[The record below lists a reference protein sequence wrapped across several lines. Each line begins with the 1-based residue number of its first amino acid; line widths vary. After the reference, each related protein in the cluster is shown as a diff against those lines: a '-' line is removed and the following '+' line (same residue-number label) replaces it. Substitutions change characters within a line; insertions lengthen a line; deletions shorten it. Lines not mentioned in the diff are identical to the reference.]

1 MKYFN
6 FKLLIFFAALALAS
20 PPAWAGTVTDVIDRD
35 ATATLIGDTG
45 GSSWINITV
54 TGQSGTEYF
63 IRTMGVSASNTNALN
78 WNKNGYLYSKQ
89 SGGRL
94 KSVKVSGDGSTNK
107 SVDIHA
113 ANTAY
118 TGFPSDAAI
127 ATVKAT
133 DNGTKY
139 EFDEN
144 SNYTFI
150 AINGKTSSTAIY
162 SIEIEWETE
171 GDTPSLPMIDLSTS
185 SLTIKE
191 DGGSFTVSG
200 SNLIDNIGVTPST
213 GFTTD
218 VTYIQNNE
226 GSASG
231 TVNVNYSG
239 RELYAEGTVDM
250 GTDKDETHEDI
261 TKTLNVTYRPD
272 IYIYGD
278 FADNRG
284 WRIAD
289 DPVMAYS
296 SGTYSKTITVTN
308 PNTCIMFARK
318 TVADNAYGW
327 NNDRLFFGFGGSDWV
342 FSADETKNLKL
353 GNDNDYSQYYPV
365 KFPNTGDYLVEINV
379 NDGTA
384 TVTSLMPQGS
394 KIYNKV
400 TDASQLIADKKY
412 ILVYEK
418 TPAFMGNVNG
428 FGASIT
434 GLTIE
439 NSSVDISQ
447 NNNISELTLSGDASG
462 WSFKIGDNYL
472 SWESG
477 NSLSLSDEISTSSKW
492 TVSYCENKNK
502 GTGFI
507 LTNAG
512 TPDRV
517 LQYNASSPRFAC
529 YTGTQMSAVLY
540 VEDGVEP
547 VLPAVVAPTILPEE
561 REFASSV
568 EVSMTCTTADAAI
581 YYTLDGTDPTTG
593 STQYTDPFTLTA
605 TTTVK
610 AIAVLGSETS
620 EVVTATFTKTGIE
633 TIAAAKA
640 LGNNTNFTFVGSAV
654 VTFHNGNHL
663 FIRDDSGSGLI
674 YGVSTNP
681 ETNNKFNNGDVLTPG
696 WKARYKLYE
705 DYTPEFDNAS
715 GVASTIN
722 NGPVAPE
729 ILNTL
734 ALTDVNKYAGF
745 NNVTITRVDDLNY
758 YFTVDEQEI
767 CLRRAYTDLVNELE
781 VGKVYNVVGVVAVFE
796 GTPQLN
802 LTKVTIVKQAP
813 ELAFNPDNVTVYEG
827 VQDFP
832 EPALTAPEG
841 VTVQSYAS
849 SNTDVVTVDNE
860 GKVTIVGVGTAIIT
874 ATTAENTY
882 YLSGT
887 ATYNVEIKAKE
898 AAGLSFGV
906 TEPVTATYG
915 DTEFNEPTL
924 TYPAGLT
931 VTYTCEPDSV
941 ATVDPATGAVTI
953 VGAGTATVT
962 ATTEGDESHNG
973 GSATYTINVAKAVAT
988 LTFAEERIE
997 ATYGGEVP
1005 ANALTNEANL
1015 DVTYS
1020 SSDKTIATVD
1030 NEGKV
1035 TIVKAGEVTIT
1046 ATGAESDNYKG
1057 ATATYNLTIAK
1068 AGATMSFSPN
1078 AVTIVEGQEF
1088 TAPTLTNAAG
1098 LTIVSYESSN
1108 TDVATVDGEGNV
1120 EIVGVGSATIT
1131 ATGAGN
1137 DNYNGTSATY
1147 TITVEPKPVVAA
1159 PTFTPAAGYYNRAQ
1173 NVTIACETDGADI
1186 YYTTDGTD
1194 PTTES
1199 TKYTAAIPVDEN
1211 MTIKAI
1217 AVKEGYT
1224 NSGIAVAEYVID
1236 LPVQIAAPTFMP
1248 GTGNYTEAKE
1258 VAIACANPDASILYK
1273 IGDGEFQPYTKPF
1286 VVDQSCTITE
1296 KVTMGGKTV
1305 WTDNEARATYTISTL
1320 DPVKITDG
1328 YYQIKNNGNGKYA
1341 NVQGRKTMTFTNDID
1356 QQAGTV
1362 IRVQSKDDGEV
1373 QVLRS
1378 QAADLQGYANRAM
1391 RYVPEIVQKVVDKL
1405 HAEGSGEILGE
1416 DGLDAIMQKFD
1427 ECFDYHLY
1435 VEGDLDNCRIY
1446 GKTPSMQPVVDF
1458 YNENQAKVDAKLPM
1472 LVDFINDAI
1481 QKVLVKTEGH
1491 GASILVPFSLD
1502 TIWNR
1507 MGGMLIRPVDDES
1520 TMAFYHQVLTNKQ
1533 YVWDFAYQAATFYL
1547 EKVQAHPRY
1556 EEMKEYLGEFGQYI
1570 DKLEQVRPDTKYF
1583 IVQNNGKV
1591 DYISEGNADII
1602 RNEPWT
1608 FWSVEP
1614 RSEFKVNFPAENIY
1628 GGNYVTTLY
1637 TDFAYDLPKSI
1648 SAYKLTDINE
1658 QGYAK
1663 MEVLDGTI
1671 PAQTPVML
1679 VAEDAGVQTL
1689 TLNIAPNALADTTGN
1704 QLHGPDYLINKYEI
1718 KTPQV
1723 QALFNLAKRILGDNF
1738 YNNNV
1743 AQYEHLMLKTAG
1755 TVNNRYFWGI
1765 TGADLDSCIYIDEE
1779 GTERLEVRSLDSGE
1793 QGLGFYNNW
1802 TVSANKAFLAN
1813 AEFNPIKLSLRRDIN
1828 RDGKISIADVTALI
1842 NILLVLPDKPYLDVY
1857 DYEAA
1862 DVNENGSLQIHDVSA
1877 LINYLLRRANH

>member
-1 MKYFN
+1 MKYLN

-20 PPAWAGTVTDVIDRD
+20 PPAWAGTVTDVLTAADF
-35 ATATLIGDTG
+35 TAT
-45 GSSWINITV
+45 
-54 TGQSGTEYF
+54 
-63 IRTMGVSASNTNALN
+63 
-78 WNKNGYLYSKQ
+78 
-89 SGGRL
+89 
-94 KSVKVSGDGSTNK
+94 
-107 SVDIHA
+107 
-113 ANTAY
+113 
-118 TGFPSDAAI
+118 
-127 ATVKAT
+127 
-133 DNGTKY
+133 
-139 EFDEN
+139 N
-144 SNYTFI
+144 SNYTDFSNVTKNSAAVYAGNSARNGDNIQLRGSSPSGIFTTTSGGKVRSITINFANNTVSGRIVNVYGKNEAYETGSEMYAFSTQGTSLGSAKYTTGQLSYTIDVTDDYQYI
-150 AINGKTSSTAIY
+150 AIRSSSGALYLTSI
-162 SIEIEWETE
+162 SITWETE
-171 GDTPSLPMIDLSTS
+171 GGDTPAQ
-185 SLTIKE
+185 
-191 DGGSFTVSG
+191 VA
-200 SNLIDNIGVTPST
+200 TPT
-213 GFTTD
+213 F
-218 VTYIQNNE
+218 
-226 GSASG
+226 
-231 TVNVNYSG
+231 
-239 RELYAEGTVDM
+239 
-250 GTDKDETHEDI
+250 
-261 TKTLNVTYRPD
+261 
-272 IYIYGD
+272 
-278 FADNRG
+278 
-284 WRIAD
+284 
-289 DPVMAYS
+289 
-296 SGTYSKTITVTN
+296 N
-308 PNTCIMFARK
+308 P
-318 TVADNAYGW
+318 
-327 NNDRLFFGFGGSDWV
+327 
-342 FSADETKNLKL
+342 E
-353 GNDNDYSQYYPV
+353 
-365 KFPNTGDYLVEINV
+365 
-379 NDGTA
+379 
-384 TVTSLMPQGS
+384 
-394 KIYNKV
+394 
-400 TDASQLIADKKY
+400 
-412 ILVYEK
+412 
-418 TPAFMGNVNG
+418 
-428 FGASIT
+428 
-434 GLTIE
+434 
-439 NSSVDISQ
+439 
-447 NNNISELTLSGDASG
+447 
-462 WSFKIGDNYL
+462 
-472 SWESG
+472 
-477 NSLSLSDEISTSSKW
+477 
-492 TVSYCENKNK
+492 
-502 GTGFI
+502 
-507 LTNAG
+507 AG
-512 TPDRV
+512 TFD
-517 LQYNASSPRFAC
+517 
-529 YTGTQMSAVLY
+529 
-540 VEDGVEP
+540 EP
-547 VLPAVVAPTILPEE
+547 QSVTISC
-561 REFASSV
+561 ATSG
-568 EVSMTCTTADAAI
+568 AAI
-581 YYTLDGTDPTTG
+581 YYTTDGSTPDEDSEYYSTPIYVDKTTTIKAIALRDDMIPSVVADATYTIETGTFSTAVLDFTDSTFWTPNLTKNKVVEERSFFDGTYTVKIAGSTGNGYYHTG
-593 STQYTDPFTLTA
+593 SYLLLGKQGAYIQLPAFNKPVKKIFVEGTNTASESVKQNIFVGETAVSTETYGKGDHTYEINPDYQSGKIYTLKVTNAYNTQVKRITVYLDESAPTVSIINVDPESVTINDNTGEIKAATVTATVTPAGTVTATA
-605 TTTVK
+605 TTGWTANVGENKVTYDGRALFADGTATYSSSNASDVTVPLEYNYTGPLYILGTVNGGTWAPNNYVEMTRGDNGLYSVTLTTVAGNEGQSWISFTKRVANDNDNGAWAYIAPYRFVPYSEDVNTAWWLTESTVNDFFDLDFDLSHVDYQPVRMAPGTYTVTIDPKNNKFMIEPYILTVETPTFDPAAGSYKAFQSVTINCATQEATIHYTIDGTEPTADSPVYEEPIAVETTTTIK
-610 AIAVLGSETS
+610 AIAMKDGMANSAVA
-620 EVVTATFTKTGIE
+620 VATYTLPRTVATTGE
-633 TIAAAKA
+633 ANA
-640 LGNNTNFTFVGSAV
+640 LDGNTYFLFSGNAV
-654 VTFHNGNHL
+654 VTYAGKSSTNSNYHYI
-663 FIRDDSGSGLI
+663 FIRDKGAENGG
-674 YGVSTNP
+674 GVIFYNTSDDAAVPSVQATN
-681 ETNNKFNNGDVLTPG
+681 VLKRG
-696 WKARYKLYE
+696 WYAQLRPYKNWKEYQYAE
-705 DYTPEFDNAS
+705 NVEAS
-715 GVASTIN
+715 GETANADPFDRSGMELSLDDN
-722 NGPVAPE
+722 
-729 ILNTL
+729 
-734 ALTDVNKYAGF
+734 VNEYIKIDTVTYSNDAITYAGKNRDDVTYTYTVLNHF
-745 NNVTITRVDDLNY
+745 NV
-758 YFTVDEQEI
+758 
-767 CLRRAYTDLVNELE
+767 ELE
-781 VGKVYNVVGVVAVFE
+781 NGKQYNIQGVVTRYNSNIEFYPTAA
-796 GTPQLN
+796 TL
-802 LTKVTIVKQAP
+802 VKQNP
-813 ELAFNPDNVTVYEG
+813 GLAFADSTVTVYEG
-827 VQDFP
+827 VQNFP
-832 EPALTAPEG
+832 EPVLTNETGLP
-841 VTVQSYAS
+841 VSYE
-849 SNTDVVTVDNE
+849 SNNADVATVDEE
-860 GKVTIVGVGTAIIT
+860 GNVTIMGVGTATIT
-874 ATTAENTY
+874 ASVEESTY
-882 YLSGT
+882 YT
-887 ATYNVEIKAKE
+887 AGSASYDIIVKAKE
-898 AAGLSFGV
+898 AAGLSFTAGTV
-906 TEPVTATYG
+906 EATYG
-915 DTEFNEPTL
+915 ETVTAPTL
-924 TYPAGLT
+924 TNDANLP
-931 VTYTCEPDSV
+931 VTYESSDT
-941 ATVDPATGAVTI
+941 TVVKVDANGNLTI
-953 VGAGTATVT
+953 VGAGNATITASTV
-962 ATTEGDESHNG
+962 GDETHAG
-973 GSATYTINVAKAVAT
+973 GSATYEVHVAKA
-988 LTFAEERIE
+988 
-997 ATYGGEVP
+997 
-1005 ANALTNEANL
+1005 N
-1015 DVTYS
+1015 
-1020 SSDKTIATVD
+1020 
-1030 NEGKV
+1030 
-1035 TIVKAGEVTIT
+1035 
-1046 ATGAESDNYKG
+1046 
-1057 ATATYNLTIAK
+1057 
-1068 AGATMSFSPN
+1068 ATMSFTPN
-1078 AVTIVEGQEF
+1078 AVTIVEGQTF

-1098 LTIVSYESSN
+1098 LAVSYESSN
-1108 TDVATVDGEGNV
+1108 TAVATVDTNGNV
-1120 EIVGVGSATIT
+1120 TIVGIGSTVIT

-1159 PTFTPAAGYYNRAQ
+1159 PTFTPAAGYYNSAQ

-1224 NSGIAVAEYVID
+1224 SSGIAVAEYVID

-1248 GTGNYTEAKE
+1248 GSGHYTEAKE
-1258 VAIACANPDASILYK
+1258 VAIACATPDASILYK
-1273 IGDGEFQPYTKPF
+1273 IGDGEFQPYNKPF
-1286 VVDQSCTITE
+1286 VVDQSCTVTA

-1305 WTDNEARATYTISTL
+1305 WTDNEASATYTISTL

-1362 IRVQSKDDGEV
+1362 IRVQSKDNGEV

-1614 RSEFKVNFPAENIY
+1614 RSEFKVNFPAENVY

-1828 RDGKISIADVTALI
+1828 RDGKINIADVTALI